1 MNSMPQRHIYG
12 TGYSAEKADSADAYL
27 WPPVLRD
34 LSSLPEGSRVL
45 DAGCGNGF
53 FANHLQN
60 RGFDVV
66 GLDSE
71 ESGITHARR
80 LCPNLR
86 FEVAS
91 VYDDL
96 ASLFG
101 TQFDAVVSLE
111 VIEHLID
118 PRAFVARVRECLR
131 PGGKFILSTPYHG
144 YLKNLLIALCGRFDA
159 HVDPLWIG
167 GHVKFWSRKTLTA
180 LLNEQGF
187 QVDSFIGAG
196 RLPGLWK
203 SMILTCAR
211 R

>member
-1 MNSMPQRHIYG
+1 MKSLPNRHLYG
-12 TGYSAEKADSADAYL
+12 TGYSAEKADRADAYL
-27 WPPVLRD
+27 WSPVLRE
-34 LSSLPEGSRVL
+34 LSYLPAGSRVL

-53 FANHLQN
+53 FAKQLHDK
-60 RGFDVV
+60 GYDIV

-80 LCPNLR
+80 LCPDVR

-91 VYDDL
+91 VYDDF
-96 ASLFG
+96 AGLFG

-111 VIEHLID
+111 VIEHLFD
-118 PRAFVARVRECLR
+118 PRTFVARVQECLR
-131 PGGKFILSTPYHG
+131 PDGKFILSTPYHG
-144 YLKNLLIALCGRFDA
+144 YLKNVLIALCGRFDA

-180 LLNEQGF
+180 LLNEKGF
-187 QVDSFIGAG
+187 HVDSFIGAG

-203 SMILTCAR
+203 SMILTCVR